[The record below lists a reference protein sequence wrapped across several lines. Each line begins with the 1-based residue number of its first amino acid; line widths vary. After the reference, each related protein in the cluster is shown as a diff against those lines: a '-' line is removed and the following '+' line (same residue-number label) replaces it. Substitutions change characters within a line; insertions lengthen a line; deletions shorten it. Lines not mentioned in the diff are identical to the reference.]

1 VRVEWFNA
9 GWIIQ
14 RMRKRAGVR
23 GCDARVAAGSGRNA
37 NAPVNAGRTPFTV
50 WASRCMHTASSSR
63 TMEDDMATKKSKASS
78 GKKLKKVPLKPV
90 KNLTTTQSFL
100 KIDGIKGESVD
111 TNHQDWIE

>member
-1 VRVEWFNA
+1 
-9 GWIIQ
+9 
-14 RMRKRAGVR
+14 
-23 GCDARVAAGSGRNA
+23 
-37 NAPVNAGRTPFTV
+37 
-50 WASRCMHTASSSR
+50 
-63 TMEDDMATKKSKASS
+63 MATKKSKASS